1 MNAKNFYSEIFLKA
15 AGELESLEIDKFK
28 NTCWY
33 NLRTKAD
40 GGLRL
45 TDTGIDYI
53 KNKSDLKTYE
63 IPIPK
68 EITFTPQV
76 LIWLDKFIDTPW
88 HLAKHTITVVS
99 EKTAFELY
107 LFSGDVKKLGASK
120 AMSKRFADQF

>member
-1 MNAKNFYSEIFLKA
+1 MSSKNFYSEIFLKA
-15 AGELESLEIDKFK
+15 SGELESLEIDKFK
-28 NTCWY
+28 SACWY
-33 NLRTKAD
+33 NLRDKAE

-45 TDTGIDYI
+45 TDSGIEYI
-53 KNKSDLKTYE
+53 KNKSNLKTYE

-88 HLAKHTITVVS
+88 HLTKHTITVIS

-107 LFSGDVKKLGASK
+107 LFSGDVKKLGSSK
-120 AMSKRFADQF
+120 AMSKRFSDQF